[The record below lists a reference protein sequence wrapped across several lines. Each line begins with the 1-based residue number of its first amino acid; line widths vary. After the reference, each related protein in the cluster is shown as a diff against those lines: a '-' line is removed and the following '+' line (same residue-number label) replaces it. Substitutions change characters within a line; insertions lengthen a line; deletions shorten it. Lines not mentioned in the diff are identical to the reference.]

1 MAGSIKVDGG
11 GLRYNKNKVQFE
23 LVPPEW
29 WWGIAEVMTRG
40 AHKYE
45 IRNWERGMKWSIMV
59 GCIFRHLMKFLM
71 GERFDPETGC
81 HHMFMVAWNAC
92 SLASYD
98 IRGIGENDLP
108 KYKLEWL
115 DQTTEGSLDAFIDK
129 LHAAR
134 DDEKSNRKPARSR
147 KHANTGANRKPKKT
161 VSARART
168 SARQIRSPVFT
179 IERVP
184 KPKSKRAR
192 GGR

>member
-1 MAGSIKVDGG
+1 MARAVKVDGG

-45 IRNWERGMKWSIMV
+45 IRNWERGMAWAIPV

-92 SLASYD
+92 ALASYD
-98 IRGIGENDLP
+98 IRGIGKNNLP
-108 KYKLEWL
+108 NYKLEWL
-115 DQTTEGSLDAFIDK
+115 DQTTEGPLDAFVEK

-134 DDEKSNRKPARSR
+134 DDEKSNRKSSRTR

-168 SARQIRSPVFT
+168 SASAVRGSVLTKQ
-179 IERVP
+179 RVSVT
-184 KPKSKRAR
+184 KSKRTSW
-192 GGR
+192 GR